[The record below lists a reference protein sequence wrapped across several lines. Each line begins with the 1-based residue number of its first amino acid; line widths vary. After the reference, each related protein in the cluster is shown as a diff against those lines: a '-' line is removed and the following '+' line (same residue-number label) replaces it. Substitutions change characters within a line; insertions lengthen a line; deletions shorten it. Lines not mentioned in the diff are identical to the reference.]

1 MEKMENFLNSVA
13 TDWENKLQSNFGDGG
28 QQQSYPSHAANA
40 GQPGQMNNMAESNL
54 PVNRN
59 VNFGG
64 RRLQIEKLLGE
75 GGFAFVYQVVDM
87 NSGQRFALK
96 KIMTQNKSQEII

>member
-1 MEKMENFLNSVA
+1 M
-13 TDWENKLQSNFGDGG
+13 GGG
-28 QQQSYPSHAANA
+28 QI
-40 GQPGQMNNMAESNL
+40 NNGSGESNL
-54 PVNRN
+54 PLNRN

-87 NSGQRFALK
+87 SSG
-96 KIMTQNKSQEII
+96 